1 VASYTFIY
9 NGVNLSNL
17 VRVRA
22 VNTTVLPP
30 RENNA
35 ITIWERTGSIYNSY
49 RYGERDISVTFL
61 IRATASEYRNNPN
74 CMENKLN
81 TLRNVFKVSE
91 PKPLYLGTAD
101 RYIYAVPEG
110 DFMMTEIRYDCYEC
124 EIQFVC
130 HNPEYYSAS
139 VRANTNSNR
148 STTYGMRNSSNNNTI
163 EVYNGGNASAYPIIN
178 IGINEP
184 TSFVQVENTTNGN
197 KFLLGSY
204 PKAGMDTSPKSPI
217 VANYDMSNAQD
228 WIATPMVSINGNNV
242 LCLDSNRDYQ
252 GTVKNTEDGSGIMIK
267 DAATGSSLWH
277 GAGARQRIDLKPTN
291 FELKAMLHLN
301 SYGVGG
307 DPTEPQYKDGAIN
320 LNDIE
325 YFYKVAAPSV
335 PIRATQEIYGAI
347 IGSCNKGDYV
357 FPSDVSNGWLQ
368 VDGGWCE
375 AVYFK
380 KYIADSST
388 TYVAMNVAVNAEDIE
403 LWSRP
408 SDDTSDSLLLATI
421 PGITDSGR
429 TILRVHSELVNNK
442 YYKLYIPYNGKVGYI
457 DSSKVVDAYDVPI
470 EYPEE
475 EIIVSDDNK
484 TGICEVYGYSD
495 KGTKLFKLCLSDENP
510 YYSFVTP
517 TIYIGDN
524 KVLEDI
530 TTVST
535 NSKADIDEYN
545 VGYDA
550 LSENTCDWNNFY
562 GELGIRREDN
572 KWQAWIYKIENGIPV
587 KKLIFKEQ
595 EVSSASSEPL
605 HYIVVYMGAQDPSN
619 MCGIS
624 INNIQVNTIHD
635 DSTLSGQNIA
645 PFNQGDEIKIDC
657 YNNKVYLNNKLYND
671 IDMGSQFIELLT
683 GNNILK
689 VASEDPTMLATV
701 LFNERYL

>member
-1 VASYTFIY
+1 MAYYINY

-17 VRVRA
+17 VSVRA
-22 VNTTVLPP
+22 VETTVLPS
-30 RENNA
+30 RENHA

-49 RYGERDISVTFL
+49 RYGERDIVVKFL
-61 IRATASEYRNNPN
+61 IRATKQEYNSNPTG

-81 TLRNVFKVSE
+81 VLRNVFKVTE
-91 PKPLYLGTAD
+91 PKPLYLGTNT

-110 DFMMTEIRYDCYEC
+110 DFKMTELRYDCYEC

-139 VRANTNSNR
+139 VKASNNAM
-148 STTYGMRNSSNNNTI
+148 SSSTYGMRNLSNNSNTI

-178 IGINEP
+178 IGINSA
-184 TSFVQVENTTNGN
+184 TSFVQIENTTNGN

-204 PKAGMDTSPKSPI
+204 PKAGMST
-217 VANYDMSNAQD
+217 VAPFTMILTDDMSE
-228 WIATPMVSINGNNV
+228 
-242 LCLDSNRDYQ
+242 YQ
-252 GTVKNTEDGSGIMIK
+252 GWTAAPPIINDKQCIDSDRAYQGQAKITSDGSGTMIGTP
-267 DAATGSSLWH
+267 APGSSLWH
-277 GAGARQRIDLKPTN
+277 GIGSTKEISALAN
-291 FELKAMLHLN
+291 FEIRAKLHLN

-307 DPTEPQYKDGAIN
+307 DPADPQLQDEGTIYSGNKD
-320 LNDIE
+320 
-325 YFYKVAAPSV
+325 YFYKVMAPSV
-335 PIRATQEIYGAI
+335 PIRSLPDMYGTI
-347 IGSCNKGDYV
+347 IGTYNKGDYV
-357 FPSDVSNGWLQ
+357 FPLSPISKGNRGWLE

-375 AVYFK
+375 AIYFK
-380 KYIADSST
+380 KYIADTSVT
-388 TYVAMNVAVNAEDIE
+388 DAAMNVIANKDIE

-408 SDDTSDSLLLATI
+408 SNDSSESLLLATI
-421 PGITDSGR
+421 PGGTA
-429 TILRVHSELVNNK
+429 LRVHKSSEYG

-457 DSSKVVDAYDVPI
+457 DESMVTVYSETV

-484 TGICEVYGYSD
+484 TGICEVYGYSST
-495 KGTKLFKLCLSDENP
+495 GTKLFKLCLSDENQ

-517 TIYIGDN
+517 TVYVGDN

-530 TTVST
+530 TTVSS

-550 LSENTCDWNNFY
+550 LSESTCDWNNFY

-572 KWQAWIYKIENGIPV
+572 KWQAWIYKIENGVPT
-587 KKLIFKEQ
+587 KKLMLKEQ
-595 EVSSASSEPL
+595 EVSGAPTEQL
-605 HYIVVYMGAQDPSN
+605 KYITIYMGAQDPDN
-619 MCGIS
+619 MCGMS
-624 INNIQVNTIHD
+624 ITDIQVARLQSDIALT
-635 DSTLSGQNIA
+635 GCNIA
-645 PFNQGDEIKIDC
+645 PFKQGDEIKIDC

-683 GNNILK
+683 GNNVLK
-689 VASEDPTMLATV
+689 ATTDANNPAFVTV